1 VSIRRAQDE
10 RIEGTPDGL
19 TAVTEISD
27 VPDTPVIG
35 AVADLSTGSTASV
48 AYTAATTGGTA
59 TTFTATSS
67 PGGLT
72 GTGASPITV
81 SGLSSGVAYTF
92 TVTASNST
100 GSSVASAASSSLT
113 LASIGKYESIESVTL
128 TSATS
133 TISFTSIPAT
143 YTHLQI
149 IGIGRTT
156 NTADPATCPNADFL
170 MRFNGDTGSNYA
182 FHLLYGNTS
191 SATGYALA
199 SQTYMFAGRLTNSA
213 AIASNFG
220 TSVIDILDY
229 KNTNKNKVVRILTGT
244 DNNGTGSFS
253 GFASLESGLWSNT
266 AAITSITLLPTS
278 SANFTQYSSFALYG
292 IKGS

>member
-1 VSIRRAQDE
+1 MSIRRAQDE

-81 SGLSSGVAYTF
+81 SGLSTGVAYTF

-100 GSSVASAASSSLT
+100 GSSPASAASSSLT
-113 LASIGKYESIESVTL
+113 LAAIGKYESIGSVTVGAGG
-128 TSATS
+128 SS
-133 TISFTSIPAT
+133 FVEFTSIPAT

-149 IGIGRTT
+149 RGIAKYTGTSDDRT
-156 NTADPATCPNADFL
+156 PL
-170 MRFNGDTGSNYA
+170 RVEFNGDTGNNYA
-182 FHLLYGNTS
+182 RHLLGGNGTGSAGAFVDGVANTTARAGARLIS
-191 SATGYALA
+191 SHSSYTNVFT
-199 SQTYMFAGRLTNSA
+199 TY
-213 AIASNFG
+213 I
-220 TSVIDILDY
+220 IDILDY
-229 KNTNKNKVVRILTGT
+229 KNTNKNTTVRTLGGFDSGYNQFQEIVL
-244 DNNGTGSFS
+244 GSF
-253 GFASLESGLWSNT
+253 LWRNT
-266 AAITSITLLPTS
+266 AAITTIKLLPGS
-278 SANFTQYSSFALYG
+278 DNLSQHSQFALYG
-292 IKGS
+292 IKGE